1 MSTHAQA
8 TTSAQGEQPQQK
20 PPNLWQ
26 LLKRK
31 EVFGWTMYDWAN
43 SAFPMIMMSSI
54 LPIYYYKVAG
64 ANLPGNHAT
73 VYWAYTTSIALF
85 IVALLSPIVGA
96 MADFSGAKKRYL
108 TGFALLGILGSA
120 LLYGVYSGD
129 WLKASI
135 FFIIGNVGFAGAN
148 VFYDS
153 LLPHVAAEN
162 ERDMVSAAGYAMGYL
177 GGGLLLAISLGLIMT
192 APDEKVGFYTR
203 LSFLLTAL
211 WWLVFMIPLWKWVP
225 EPKRRVLPEEVGMNP
240 VQAGFSR
247 LLTTLRKVKRYDELW
262 KFLLAFWLY
271 NDGIGT
277 IIKMATIYGTEI
289 GIDSNTL
296 IATLLMIQ
304 FVGIPFSFFFGWL
317 AGKIGTKRA
326 IYITLGV
333 YTLISIGG
341 YFMSQAWH
349 FWLLGFGV
357 ATVQGGSQALSRSLF
372 SQMVPKSQSSE
383 FFGFFSVSS
392 KFAGILG
399 PLLFGFVGQLMGSSR
414 LSIVSIVLFFI
425 VGGYILTR
433 VDVEEGMRV
442 AREEEAW
449 LAKEAVTS

>member
-1 MSTHAQA
+1 MAEHAQ
-8 TTSAQGEQPQQK
+8 QPS
-20 PPNLWQ
+20 LWQ

-43 SAFPMIMMSSI
+43 SAFATIIMAAV
-54 LPIYYYKVAG
+54 LPVYYSKVAG
-64 ANLPGNHAT
+64 STLPGNRAT
-73 VYWAYTTSIALF
+73 VYWAYTTSLALL
-85 IVALLSPIVGA
+85 IVALISPVLGA

-108 TGFALLGILGSA
+108 TGFALFGILGTA

-135 FFIIGNVGFAGAN
+135 FYIIGNVGFAGAN
-148 VFYDS
+148 VFYDG

-162 ERDMVSAAGYAMGYL
+162 ERDMVSAAGYALGYL
-177 GGGLLLAISLGLIMT
+177 GGGLLLAVSLALIMT
-192 APDEKVGFYTR
+192 APEEKVGFFTR
-203 LSFLLTAL
+203 LSFLMTAI
-211 WWLVFMIPLWKWVP
+211 WWLVFTIPLWFWVP
-225 EPKRRVLPEEVGMNP
+225 EPKRRVLKHEVNMNP

-247 LLTTLRKVKRYDELW
+247 LARTFRKVQRYDELW

-277 IIKMATIYGTEI
+277 IIKMATIYGAEI
-289 GIDSNTL
+289 GIGSTDL
-296 IATLLMIQ
+296 IGTLLLVQ

-326 IYITLGV
+326 IYITLAV

-341 YFMSQAWH
+341 YFMSAAWH
-349 FWLLGFGV
+349 FWLLGIAV

-372 SQMVPKSQSSE
+372 SQMVPKSQSAE

-392 KFAGILG
+392 KFAGIFG
-399 PLLFGFVGQLMGSSR
+399 PLLFGLVGQLMGSSR
-414 LSIVSIVLFFI
+414 LSIISIILFFI
-425 VGGYILTR
+425 LGGYILTK
-433 VDVEEGMRV
+433 VNVETGMQV
-442 AREEEAW
+442 AKEEETL
-449 LAKEAVTS
+449 LAQEAVGA